1 MPASRIDP
9 NIVVD
14 LDTVAAPA
22 ISTDGTRVAYVRG
35 SVDPTT
41 LRRSSHIEVVPF
53 EAAPPSDDAR
63 RLTAGPLDSA
73 PAWSPD
79 GRTLAFLRSQRS
91 EDGTT
96 TPAQL
101 WLLPADGGE
110 AAQITDLTGTVR
122 SLTWLPNA
130 STLIVAAEVDP
141 DAPAPDADPTIPRP
155 RRVNRIYYRADGI
168 GWRGDT
174 HRQLF
179 RVEVETCEAQQLTRG
194 DFDCYS
200 PAPSPDGTQIA
211 FASTDR
217 SAQRE
222 RRTPGKLELCVIPS
236 DGGSIKRI
244 VRNLS
249 GLGPIAW
256 APTGDRLAYVSGG
269 QEYAYAQ
276 SYLWTIALKSGALE
290 AGAEPTRITNDS
302 LQPTGANIPLAEPPA
317 MHWGHRRITFQADHH
332 GSSGL
337 YSTTPTGS
345 RIDPLRTSGQTDEQ
359 LAAALS
365 LSANATRAAVLA
377 STLTR
382 PNEVTLVDLEA
393 GTERDAT
400 SVSAAYLKQHP
411 VGKTER
417 FTFRRDDLDIECWLT
432 FPPGF
437 NRRRKYP
444 LVLEVHGGPNG
455 FFGNGWMSGHH
466 MLAAA
471 GYLVLYIN
479 PRGSSTYGQDFVSRV
494 FQDWGG
500 EDYQDQMAAIDRVL
514 RRSYVDET
522 RLGIHGYSYGGFMT
536 SWTVGHTDRFKSA
549 VVAAPVTNLVSM
561 YGQTDIAV
569 QFGEQ
574 QWGGTPFDNFQAYVE
589 HSPITYAPNVKTPV
603 LLLHG
608 EADIRC
614 PISQSEE
621 YYTALKRLGKKVEF
635 VRFPGGFH
643 GFTRTGHPAIA
654 RAYHEHVLEWF
665 DRTLK

>member
-1 MPASRIDP
+1 MPTRPIASIDP
-9 NIVVD
+9 NIAID

-22 ISTDGTRVAYVRG
+22 ISPDGASVAYVRAG
-35 SVDPTT
+35 VDPDS
-41 LRRSSHIEVVPF
+41 LRRHSHIEVVPF
-53 EAAPPSDDAR
+53 AIETDRASDTTLAR

-73 PAWSPD
+73 PTWSPD

-96 TPAQL
+96 SPAQL

-110 AAQITDLTGTVR
+110 ATQLTDLRGTVR
-122 SLTWLPNA
+122 SITWLPNSSA
-130 STLIVAAEVDP
+130 LIAAAEVDP
-141 DAPAPDADPTIPRP
+141 NAPAPTADKTIPIP
-155 RRVNRIYYRADGI
+155 KRVNRIYFRADGI

-179 RVEVETCEAQQLTRG
+179 RVNVATSEARQLTRG
-194 DFDCYS
+194 DVDCYS
-200 PAPSPDGTQIA
+200 PAPSPDGASIA
-211 FASTDR
+211 FASNDR

-222 RRTPGKLELCVIPS
+222 RRTPGKLELCVMPAT
-236 DGGSIKRI
+236 GGRVQRI

-249 GLGPIAW
+249 GLGPITWSPDAKH
-256 APTGDRLAYVSGG
+256 LAYVSGG

-276 SYLWTIALKSGALE
+276 SYLWTVDLADGATPQQITDDWLHPTS
-290 AGAEPTRITNDS
+290 AG
-302 LQPTGANIPLAEPPA
+302 IPLAEPPPLR
-317 MHWGHRRITFQADHH
+317 WTGRRIIFQAERH
-332 GSSGL
+332 GSTGL
-337 YSTTPTGS
+337 YSATPSGS
-345 RIDPLRTSGQTDEQ
+345 RVDALRTPDE
-359 LAAALS
+359 LGSALS
-365 LSANATRAAVLA
+365 ITPDGSRAAVLA

-382 PNEVTLVDLEA
+382 PNEITAVDLAASE
-393 GTERDAT
+393 ERQLTD
-400 SVSAAYLKQHP
+400 VSAPSLRDHKPGRTA
-411 VGKTER
+411 R

-432 FPPGF
+432 FPPAF
-437 NRRRKYP
+437 DRKKQYP

-455 FFGNGWMSGHH
+455 FFGNGWAAQHQ
-466 MLAAA
+466 MLASA

-479 PRGSSTYGQDFVSRV
+479 PRGSSTYGRDFVSRV
-494 FQDWGG
+494 FEDWGG
-500 EDYQDQMAAIDRVL
+500 EDYEDQMAAVDRVL
-514 RRSYVDET
+514 RRSYVDEK

-574 QWGGTPFDNFQAYVE
+574 QWGGTPWDNFDAYVE
-589 HSPITYAPNVKTPV
+589 RAPITYAPNVKTPV

-608 EADIRC
+608 EADVRC

-621 YYTALKRLGKKVEF
+621 YYTALKRLGKPVEF